1 MDIMKYFSIEINIK
15 RMFKVTIYTSIG
27 SSLMV
32 ALLFIWLVSDTTTEE
47 IDFFSVDFLSSFVS
61 MFFHIFISSFE
72 FIIFSTLIITIVVIF
87 AFFSFRQH
95 KNDTIIVQ
103 YIGLLTIKHDQI
115 FRWLLLILFVMLL
128 VNIGPLLFQFP
139 DSITEWTPTLQAL
152 QEGIFRIA
160 GLTILVLLIVARV
173 NMNAL
178 PKLSSAL
185 ANEIAP
191 EQIVREP
198 TAAIR
203 NAFVFFEQRLRNI
216 MGTDSSN
223 SKESVSNLIGK
234 AFKEGILVHEKPE
247 AVRDLMKGTYGL
259 YRNPLMH
266 EDPKYSTQQAHYIL
280 MLVDDLV
287 KKLDE
292 SELRQSE

>member
-1 MDIMKYFSIEINIK
+1 MDIMKYFSSDINIT
-15 RMFKVTIYTSIG
+15 RIFKVIIYTSIG
-27 SSLMV
+27 SSLMI
-32 ALLFIWLVSDTTTEE
+32 ALLFIWLVSDTATEE
-47 IDFFSVDFLSSFVS
+47 IDFFSVDFLSLFVS
-61 MFFHIFISSFE
+61 SFLAPLR
-72 FIIFSTLIITIVVIF
+72 FIIFSIFAITIVVIF
-87 AFFSFRQH
+87 AFIMFILV
-95 KNDTIIVQ
+95 KNDTITAQ
-103 YIGLLTIKHDQI
+103 YIGLFTIKYDKI
-115 FRWLLLILFVMLL
+115 FRWFLAILVVMLL
-128 VNIGPLLFQFP
+128 VEIGPLLFQFP
-139 DSITEWTPTLQAL
+139 DSGTEWTSSINKGLYRFLGLVTL
-152 QEGIFRIA
+152 F
-160 GLTILVLLIVARV
+160 LLIAARV

-178 PKLSSAL
+178 PKLSSTL
-185 ANEIAP
+185 ANEITP

-203 NAFVFFEQRLRNI
+203 NAFVFFEKRLRNI

-247 AVRDLMKGTYGL
+247 AVRDLIKGAYGL

-287 KKLDE
+287 QKLDE
-292 SELRQSE
+292 SELRQLE